1 MLPEVRYFTTPRA
14 AVTAAFIAY
23 GLSAGL
29 WAGAIPAI
37 TRNAGVDSLALGL
50 GITFYAIAYVMT
62 MSWAGTLARFAN
74 NRSIILA
81 SLPFVA
87 VSETLLLLSA
97 SPLWFLL
104 ALVLFGAVQG
114 VLDVFMNAEA
124 SYVESDLK
132 RPIFTRFHAAASA
145 TMALSAIVASL
156 LMVDASPLW
165 AVAILSAGMLAAMA
179 FIHPRLPRRFSAMA
193 RVAPDAPAPR
203 LTPLIILGLAAGM
216 VITGE
221 TAAIMWS
228 AKLLDEQA
236 PDLAAIAGLGAA
248 FYGLCNAAVRFGGDS
263 IRARFGDVPLI
274 VGSLLLATAG
284 FLMIGL
290 SRNFLLSTIAFALT
304 GFGTACV
311 IPAIFAITGR
321 HIAQNPAR
329 ALAIVSLVAGVPR
342 VLAPWFFGWIATEH
356 GMSFAFGLCAV
367 AMATAL
373 VFILLFQML
382 LKRVAQPLTAEKL
395 V

>member
-1 MLPEVRYFTTPRA
+1 MLPQPRYFVSPRA

-37 TRNAGVDSLALGL
+37 TRNASIDSLALGL
-50 GITFYAIAYVMT
+50 GITLYGIAYVMT
-62 MSWAGTLARFAN
+62 MSWAGTLARFAS
-74 NRSIILA
+74 NRAIILW
-81 SLPFVA
+81 SLPFIA
-87 VSETLLLLSA
+87 VSQALLLLAA

-104 ALVLFGAVQG
+104 ALIFFGAVQG

-145 TMALSAIVASL
+145 TMALSALLASFV
-156 LMVDASPLW
+156 MADASPLW
-165 AVAILSAGMLAAMA
+165 AIAILMLGMLTALV
-179 FIHPRLPRRFSAMA
+179 FIHHRLPSRFSAMA
-193 RVAPDAPAPR
+193 RVVPGAPSPR
-203 LTPLIILGLAAGM
+203 LTPLIILGLAAGL

-236 PDLAAIAGLGAA
+236 PDLAAIAGLGTA
-248 FYGLCNAAVRFGGDS
+248 FYGLCNAGVRFGGDS

-274 VGSLLLATAG
+274 IASLMLATMG

-290 SRNFLLSTIAFALT
+290 SHDFLLSTIAFALT

-321 HIAQNPAR
+321 HMAENRAR
-329 ALAIVSLVAGVPR
+329 ALGIVSLVAGMPR
-342 VLAPWFFGWIATEH
+342 VLAPWFFGWIATEQS
-356 GMSFAFGLCAV
+356 MSFAFGLCAV

-373 VFILLFQML
+373 VFILLFQMQLRRTTQPVVGL
-382 LKRVAQPLTAEKL
+382 L
-395 V
+395 

>member
-1 MLPEVRYFTTPRA
+1 MLPEPRYFVSPRA

-29 WAGAIPAI
+29 WAGSIPAI
-37 TRNAGVDSLALGL
+37 TRNASVDSLTLGL
-50 GITFYAIAYVMT
+50 GITFYGIAYVMT
-62 MSWAGTLARFAN
+62 MSWAGTFARFAT
-74 NRSIILA
+74 NRTIILA
-81 SLPFVA
+81 SLPLVA
-87 VSETLLLLSA
+87 LSGTVLLLA
-97 SPLWFLL
+97 ANPLWFLL

-132 RPIFTRFHAAASA
+132 RPIFTRFHAAASV
-145 TMALSAIVASL
+145 TMAVSAIIASL

-165 AVAILSAGMLAAMA
+165 AAAILVVGMALAMV
-179 FIHPRLPRRFSAMA
+179 FIHRRLPGRFSAMA
-193 RVAPDAPAPR
+193 RVAPGAPAPR
-203 LTPLIILGLAAGM
+203 LTPLIILGLAAGL

-236 PDLAAIAGLGAA
+236 PALAAIAGLGAA
-248 FYGLCNAAVRFGGDS
+248 FYGLCNAGVRFGGDS

-274 VGSLLLATAG
+274 VGSLLLATTG

-290 SRNFLLSTIAFALT
+290 SRDFLLSTLAFAIT

-311 IPAIFAITGR
+311 IPAIFAITAR
-321 HIAQNPAR
+321 HMTENRAR
-329 ALAIVSLVAGVPR
+329 ALGIVSLVAGMPR
-342 VLAPWFFGWIATEH
+342 VLAPWFFGWIATEQST
-356 GMSFAFGLCAV
+356 SFAFGLCAV
-367 AMATAL
+367 AMAAAL

-382 LKRVAQPLTAEKL
+382 LKRAAQPAISSL
-395 V
+395 